1 MDRGP
6 PGDHNRGVSNSDRD
20 GQRSGG
26 FSPPPI
32 TPKGSG
38 IGRGF
43 HKVEDKYIHRTSGST
58 SLEENMRETLVS
70 NNVLGTA
77 PRKNFMKLFGKFLE
91 TRSRAPMDWKQV
103 EPLDPALVMDFEK
116 LPACPEDQSVRH
128 ELLDKLVI
136 LKLNGGLG
144 STMGCTL
151 PKSAIEVRQ
160 EMSFLDMTVRQVEYL
175 NSLYGVD
182 VPLLLMNS
190 FKTDAIT
197 MRLLNKYRQHNLTIH
212 TFMQSCFPRIVKD
225 TLQPLPQ
232 GPFSEDNAD
241 DWYPPGHGDLYQS
254 LFQSGLLDN
263 LIEQGKE
270 YMFISNVDNLGATV
284 DLNLLYHLVDNEIE
298 FCTCVV
304 DLTRADHDGGVLAA
318 YKGKPAVVELS
329 QVPKQHM
336 EMVSKQF
343 TLFNTNNT
351 WINLRA
357 LHALCVEE
365 KLSIDLVTHER
376 VVDRLKI
383 LQLETTIGSVI
394 KDFTKVVTMKVPRS
408 RYLPVKSTSD
418 LFLVQSNLYSV
429 SRGMLIPNPSRPY
442 RRIPLI
448 KLGEQFVHI
457 QDYLER
463 IPHGVPDIVNLEHLT
478 VAGDVLFGANVTL
491 RGTVIIVANEGSV
504 IMIPDGTL
512 LEDKVVEG
520 NLRILD
526 H

>member
-1 MDRGP
+1 MPRALLL
-6 PGDHNRGVSNSDRD
+6 
-20 GQRSGG
+20 
-26 FSPPPI
+26 
-32 TPKGSG
+32 
-38 IGRGF
+38 
-43 HKVEDKYIHRTSGST
+43 KVEDKYLRGTASHSV
-58 SLEENMRETLVS
+58 EETMREALVAD
-70 NNVLGTA
+70 NILPA
-77 PRKNFMKLFGKFLE
+77 PQRKNFMKLFGKFLE
-91 TRSRAPMDWKQV
+91 FRSRPPIDWTQV
-103 EPLDPALVMDFEK
+103 EPVEPTKLMDWEALPE
-116 LPACPEDQSVRH
+116 CPEDQAVRH

-144 STMGCTL
+144 TTMGCTL

-160 EMSFLDMTVRQVEYL
+160 EMTFLDMTVRQVEYL

-190 FKTDAIT
+190 FKTDAVT
-197 MRLLNKYRQHNLTIH
+197 LRLLNKYRQHNLTIH

-232 GPFSEDNAD
+232 GPFNEENEA

-284 DLNLLYHLVDNEIE
+284 DLNLLYYIVDNDIE
-298 FCTCVV
+298 FCTGVV
-304 DLTRADHDGGVLAA
+304 DLTRADQDGGVLTA
-318 YKGKPAVVELS
+318 YKGKRLVVELS
-329 QVPKQHM
+329 QLPKQHL
-336 EMVSKQF
+336 ETVAKKF
-343 TLFNTNNT
+343 TAFHTNNV

-357 LHALCVEE
+357 LHALLVEE

-394 KDFTKVVTMKVPRS
+394 KDFTKVLTMKVPRS

-418 LFLVQSNLYSV
+418 LFLVQSSLYSV
-429 SRGMLIPNPSRPY
+429 SRGMLLPNPGRPY
-442 RRIPLI
+442 AKDKVPII

-463 IPHGVPDIVNLEHLT
+463 IPHGVPDLVALEHLT
-478 VAGDVLFGANVTL
+478 VAGDVVFGANVTL
-491 RGTVIIVANEGSV
+491 KGTVIIVANEGSV
-504 IMIPDGTL
+504 IMIPDGTV
-512 LEDKVVEG
+512 LEDKVVTG